1 MIPLGSFGIHLLLSG
16 TEGKTNPWGDAFNTS
31 QVAALSFRSGSLRSL
46 STLSGSFN
54 DIFQGAQQEIE
65 GFPVQDQTLGLGF
78 REVGPI
84 GTHWDPGIYSVVTQ
98 KPQKKCRRYIWL
110 YTSVLMDTLGSLH
123 VQKLV
128 LVLS

>member
-16 TEGKTNPWGDAFNTS
+16 TERKTNPWGDAFNTS
-31 QVAALSFRSGSLRSL
+31 QVAALSFRSSSLRSL

-65 GFPVQDQTLGLGF
+65 GFRVQDQTLGLGF
-78 REVGPI
+78 REVGPRDLFS
-84 GTHWDPGIYSVVTQ
+84 GHP
-98 KPQKKCRRYIWL
+98 KAKKKGRRYRWL
-110 YTSVLMDTLGSLH
+110 YTSVLMDPLGSLR